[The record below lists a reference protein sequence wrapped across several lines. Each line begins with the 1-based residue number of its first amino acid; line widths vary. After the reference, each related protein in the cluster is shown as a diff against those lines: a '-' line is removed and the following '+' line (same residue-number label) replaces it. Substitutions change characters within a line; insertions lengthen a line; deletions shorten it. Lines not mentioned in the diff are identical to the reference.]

1 MDFSKFCLAGV
12 RWHIFIAYVET
23 PDCWQ

>member
-1 MDFSKFCLAGV
+1 MDFSKFFLTGV
-12 RWHIFIAYVET
+12 RGHIFIAYVET